1 MLMQY
6 TGRDGDLGLKTNDN
20 YYVIATT
27 DHNRWSICVY
37 IYEIGS
43 TYPIFCPYDTF
54 EGFFMNWNPYPKIEE
69 PEIEEEDD
77 WSDF

>member
-20 YYVIATT
+20 YHVVATT

-37 IYEIGS
+37 IYEINS
-43 TYPIFCPYDTF
+43 TYPIFLSLWYF
-54 EGFFMNWNPYPKIEE
+54 WRFLNELESI
-69 PEIEEEDD
+69 
-77 WSDF
+77 S

>member
-6 TGRDGDLGLKTNDN
+6 IGRDGDLGLKTNDN
-20 YYVIATT
+20 YYVVATT

-37 IYEIGS
+37 IYEIDS
-43 TYPIFCPYDTF
+43 TYPVFCPYDTF
-54 EGFFMNWNPYPKIEE
+54 EGFFANWNPK
-69 PEIEEEDD
+69 PEIEEEAEDD